1 MDRTDYINILKN
13 TNLRPKKV
21 KLEQQETILLEEK
34 ETEEEIEDEIKD

>member
-13 TNLRPKKV
+13 TNLRSKKV